1 MTALR
6 AGSATHVGRVRQV
19 NQDRLL
25 ATETLWV
32 VADGMGGHQ
41 AGEVAAEVAVAVVAD
56 QVATHGAS
64 ALAEAVVMANDAVI
78 DRAHSDPGLAGMG
91 TTVTALA
98 VVAGPSPDGSDDVL
112 VLANVGDS
120 RTYLLRAESAELEQ
134 VTEDHSLVATLERQ
148 GQLSADEAATHP
160 QRNIITRALGVD
172 ATVLVD
178 TWELAPVAGDRYLMC
193 SDGLSNEVTE
203 AQMASVLRRLGDPGE
218 AAAELVR
225 MANAAGGRDNVT
237 VVVVDV
243 VDAALSAVPPDGRSR
258 VVAARPGGDDSLPAG
273 AVIAGS
279 APPSGDLADPGAGSG
294 AGDGPGAGG
303 APTGVQ
309 RGSGR
314 AGPRSRFTWRVAV
327 FLLVLALLAGATFG
341 IIGYAARNT
350 YFVGVGGDAGTTVV
364 VYRGQPGGVLWFDPT
379 VEEVTDVD
387 LADLNTV
394 SSRLVTDDQQAGS
407 LDDARALVANLRD
420 QRDAATTTTSTST
433 TSTTTST
440 TTSSNSLVPGSDA
453 GPGVVSASDPAG

>member
-1 MTALR
+1 VTAFR

-25 ATETLWV
+25 VNDGLWV

-41 AGEVAAEVAVAVVAD
+41 AGEVAAEVAVGALASQVAD
-56 QVATHGAS
+56 GGAS
-64 ALAEAVVMANDAVI
+64 ALAEAVVAANDAVI
-78 DRAHSDPGLAGMG
+78 DRARSDPGMAGMG

-98 VVAGPSPDGSDDVL
+98 MVSGPSPDGSDDVL
-112 VLANVGDS
+112 LLANVGDS

-178 TWELAPVAGDRYLMC
+178 TWELAPVAGDRYLLC

-203 AQMASVLRRLGDPGE
+203 AQMASVLRRLADPDE

-243 VDAALSAVPPDGRSR
+243 VDAAVSALPPDGRSR
-258 VVAARPGGDDSLPAG
+258 VVAARPAGDDVLPAN
-273 AVIAGS
+273 AVVVE
-279 APPSGDLADPGAGSG
+279 PGAAGADVDGSG
-294 AGDGPGAGG
+294 GAPVAGAGG
-303 APTGVQ
+303 GATDGLVDAG
-309 RGSGR
+309 RGDRRGNGSG
-314 AGPRSRFTWRVAV
+314 GPSSRFTWRVAV
-327 FLLVLALLAGATFG
+327 FLVVLALLVGATFG
-341 IIGYAARNT
+341 MIGYAARNT
-350 YFVGVGGDAGTTVV
+350 YFVGVGGDTGSTVV

-387 LADLNTV
+387 VADLNAL
-394 SSRLVTDDQQAGS
+394 SSRLVTEDQQAGS
-407 LDDARALVANLRD
+407 LDEARALVANLRE
-420 QRDAATTTTSTST
+420 QRDSAATT
-433 TSTTTST
+433 TTTST
-440 TTSSNSLVPGSDA
+440 TTTSTTVVAPAPDGGPADVPA
-453 GPGVVSASDPAG
+453 PDPAG